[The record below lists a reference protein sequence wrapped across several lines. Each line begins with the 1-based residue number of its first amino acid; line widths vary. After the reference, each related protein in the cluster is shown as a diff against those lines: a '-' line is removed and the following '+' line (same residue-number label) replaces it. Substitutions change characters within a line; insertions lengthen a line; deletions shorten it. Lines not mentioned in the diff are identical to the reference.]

1 VREYFADRPDDLL
14 ELCLD
19 CDVEEANGGK
29 DPESALRAFLG
40 CPTSLKPFVRTNAAK
55 PAWNH
60 RFFSEEDLAAGIT
73 EWSRFPEPVFKA
85 GARGP
90 PQFPDLVTPLLE
102 QMLAANATAD
112 SATPTHVGGEPRP
125 QVRDA
130 AVGSIVVLRHAP
142 AISTASVGLA
152 RHTRLRLRRNE
163 LSESLIRHTGA
174 QVTADQA
181 RFQSGGV

>member
-1 VREYFADRPDDLL
+1 MVRYEQHNSAVREYFADRPDDLL

-60 RFFSEEDLAAGIT
+60 RFFSDSEEDLAAGIT

-102 QMLAANATAD
+102 RMLAANATAY
-112 SATPTHVGGEPRP
+112 SATPTHVGGEPSP
-125 QVRDA
+125 QVRPRSPPHQLGWPDTPDCA
-130 AVGSIVVLRHAP
+130 CVGMNS
-142 AISTASVGLA
+142 
-152 RHTRLRLRRNE
+152 
-163 LSESLIRHTGA
+163 
-174 QVTADQA
+174 
-181 RFQSGGV
+181 QSH

>member
-1 VREYFADRPDDLL
+1 MREYFADRPDDLL

-55 PAWNH
+55 PAWDH

-125 QVRDA
+125 QVRTQSPPHQLGWPDTPDCA
-130 AVGSIVVLRHAP
+130 CVGMSSRSH
-142 AISTASVGLA
+142 
-152 RHTRLRLRRNE
+152 
-163 LSESLIRHTGA
+163 
-174 QVTADQA
+174 
-181 RFQSGGV
+181 